1 MRQLIFLFTL
11 LPLLSTAQDITGQ
24 WKTFDDKTKEATSV
38 IEIFHH
44 NGNISG
50 KVAEILDPEDR
61 NSTCKKCPGDDKGK
75 PILGMVIIKNLKKK
89 GDVYKGGTI
98 LDPSSGRVYKVQLSL
113 EEPDLLKIRGYLG
126 VSMLGRTQY
135 WQRIH

>member
-1 MRQLIFLFTL
+1 MRQLIFPYTL
-11 LPLLSTAQDITGQ
+11 LPHLSTAQDSTAQ

-44 NGNISG
+44 NRNISG

-61 NSTCKKCPGDDKGK
+61 NSTCKKCPGGDKGK

-89 GDVYKGGTI
+89 GDGYKGGTI
-98 LDPSSGRVYKVQLSL
+98 LDPRSGRGYKVELSL
-113 EEPDLLKIRGYLG
+113 EERHVVKRGG
-126 VSMLGRTQY
+126 EA
-135 WQRIH
+135 